1 MNINKDTS
9 SMVEIIEQVRGNT
22 LADPGK
28 GRKREFRLRLPTRE
42 QWLRWLPFL
51 AIILLGALL
60 RFWQLNLKPA
70 HHDESLHAYFSLQL
84 MHNLQHWQ
92 ACFDPKT
99 TCYQYDPLLHG
110 PFQFHIIALV
120 YQVCQWLGVPDHG
133 VNDVT
138 LRIAAASLGTII
150 VGLPYFIR
158 DYLGGRLTALLACF
172 ILAISPCMVYFSRFA
187 REDIYMACFTLLL
200 VVAAGRYV
208 RNHKGRWLVIGAL
221 AFVLSYA
228 TKEATF
234 LSIAVFGSFLIG
246 LICWEIGA
254 RVAFRSRFKTDTALG
269 LYAPR
274 TAAPVSIL
282 LLLMICAP
290 LARWF
295 FNWMKEASIYINT
308 NTTTANAMVKDLKSQ
323 TVAILPWLGLALMC
337 YVLVCWILEQ
347 FKKPVKPVKR
357 SWTSRIEPV
366 SQPVLHTVVTMP
378 RRHWFW
384 ALVAGSFLF
393 VLLYS
398 VVFTNLAGGVGD
410 GIWQGLYYWLQQQ
423 QVARGGQPWY
433 YYLILIPLYEQIGI
447 VFGIAGV
454 IRCLRHPDPFRLF
467 LVYWFVGTVGIYS
480 WAGEKMPW
488 LMIHMVMPMILLAA
502 IGLEP
507 LLNNVRLLVT
517 NRREYTK
524 SVRNQVQ
531 SNRRKGTVVGTIL
544 GTIIAIG
551 LLVLT
556 LQNMFQVTF
565 VHSADGP
572 HEMMIYVQ
580 TTTDV
585 QTVMKKIDLVDEKKY
600 QGKHHTN
607 IGVMSEVSWPFFW
620 YLRDY
625 PNVCYGFP
633 TSCADANPDI
643 IITGGDNL
651 DKNQVHDSPGSSSG
665 KSSSYLFHRYHLRS
679 WWDEG
684 YKPKACVPS
693 GANSCQGEPSWGGVG
708 PLLWLSYGDTPP
720 DGALFNPVL
729 ASTHVWDWWWTRQPF
744 GSTAGTT
751 DMGFFMRSDLGVN
764 P

>member
-1 MNINKDTS
+1 MNVNKDKANMVKTIAQVS
-9 SMVEIIEQVRGNT
+9 SNAST
-22 LADPGK
+22 DLDK
-28 GRKREFRLRLPTRE
+28 GRKRRLSLRLPTRE
-42 QWLRWLPFL
+42 QWLQWLPFL

-60 RFWQLNLKPA
+60 RFWQLDLKPA
-70 HHDESLHAYFSLQL
+70 HHDESLHAYFALQL
-84 MHNLQHWQ
+84 MHNLEHWQ
-92 ACFDPKT
+92 ICFDPKT
-99 TCYQYDPLLHG
+99 PCYHYDPLLHG

-120 YQVCQWLGVPDHG
+120 YQICQWLGAPEHG

-138 LRIAAASLGTII
+138 LRIAAASLGTAI

-158 DYLGGRLTALLACF
+158 DYLGGRRTALLACF

-208 RNHKGRWLVIGAL
+208 RSHKARWLMIGTI

-234 LSIAVFGSFLIG
+234 LSMAVFGSFLLG
-246 LICWEIGA
+246 LVCWEIGA
-254 RVAFRSRFKTDTALG
+254 RIPVRSRFKPDTALG

-274 TAAPVSIL
+274 TGAPLSIVL
-282 LLLMICAP
+282 LLLICAP

-295 FNWMKEASIYINT
+295 FSWMKETSVYINT
-308 NTTTANAMVKDLKSQ
+308 NTAASNAVVKDLKAQ
-323 TVAILPWLGLALMC
+323 TVAILPWIGLALLC
-337 YVLVCWILEQ
+337 YVLVRWSLEYL
-347 FKKPVKPVKR
+347 KKPVKPMKKGLA
-357 SWTSRIEPV
+357 SHIDPA
-366 SQPVLHTVVTMP
+366 SQPALHVVATMP
-378 RRHWFW
+378 WRHWFS
-384 ALVAGSFLF
+384 ALLIGSFLF
-393 VLLYS
+393 VLLFS
-398 VVFTNLAGGVGD
+398 VIFTNLTGGVGD

-423 QVARGGQPWY
+423 QVARGAQPWY

-447 VFGIAGV
+447 VFGIAGM
-454 IRCLRHPDPFRLF
+454 IRCLRHPDSFRLF

-488 LMIHMVMPMILLAA
+488 LMIHMAMPMLLLAA

-507 LLNNVRLLVT
+507 LINNVLLLLT
-517 NRREYTK
+517 NGHKYTK

-531 SNRRKGTVVGTIL
+531 SNRKKGTVVGTIL
-544 GTIIAIG
+544 GIIIAIG

-565 VHSADGP
+565 VHYADGP

-585 QTVMKKIDLVDEKKY
+585 QTVMHKIDQVDEKKH
-600 QGKHHTN
+600 QGNHHTS
-607 IGVMSEVSWPFFW
+607 IGVMSDVSWPFYW

-633 TSCADANPDI
+633 TSCVDANPEI

-651 DKNQVHDSPGSSSG
+651 DKNQVHDSPGYSSG
-665 KSSSYLFHRYHLRS
+665 KSSNYLFHRYHLRS

-708 PLLWLSYGDTPP
+708 PLSWLSYGDTPP

-744 GSTAGTT
+744 GSTTGST